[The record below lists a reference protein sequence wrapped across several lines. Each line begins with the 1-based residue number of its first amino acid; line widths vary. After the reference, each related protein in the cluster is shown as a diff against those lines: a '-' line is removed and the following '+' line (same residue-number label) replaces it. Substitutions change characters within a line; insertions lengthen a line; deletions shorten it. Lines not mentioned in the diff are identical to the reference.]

1 MCMYENNKEKDVTNL
16 KGRRDMEEAE
26 GGGK

>member
-16 KGRRDMEEAE
+16 KGRRDMEETE